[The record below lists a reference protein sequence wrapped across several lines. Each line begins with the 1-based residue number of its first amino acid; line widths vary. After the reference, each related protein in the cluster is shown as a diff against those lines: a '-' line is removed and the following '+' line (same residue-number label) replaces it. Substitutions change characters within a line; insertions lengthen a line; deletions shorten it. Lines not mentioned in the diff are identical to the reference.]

1 MVHGKYTCITIDY
14 GLTNHQT
21 DNMKLLDRYI
31 LQRFLTTFIFVVL
44 ILLAV
49 ITVID
54 ITEKVDKYTKAKL
67 PASEIILYY
76 LNYIPWIG
84 SLLMPITIFIA
95 TVYVCSRM
103 ASHTEIIAILSSGV
117 SFKRLLVPFFTGA
130 FFVAILSFAL
140 NGWIIPNSSKFR
152 LAFEMQHLK
161 GKFYYE
167 KRNIHIQIATN
178 THLYLQS
185 YNNTTNVGYHFTIEK
200 FDSLRLVE
208 KLTANRIEWDT
219 TKLKWTLK
227 DWKIKRV
234 DAVFEKSSN
243 EQNKIPPDSLTS
255 GQSLDSALVITPK
268 EFESDYRKYEG
279 MTMGE
284 LDDYIKTLRL
294 RGSTGVETYEV
305 EKWSRY
311 SSPFSIFI
319 LVFMG
324 VIVASRKS
332 RGGTGLQI
340 ALGFTL
346 SFVFLILVILF
357 RSIAEAG
364 DMPPALSIW
373 IPNIIFAAISL
384 VMYKTVP
391 R

>member
-1 MVHGKYTCITIDY
+1 
-14 GLTNHQT
+14 
-21 DNMKLLDRYI
+21 MKLLDRYI
-31 LQRFLTTFIFVVL
+31 IQRFLTTFVFVVL

-54 ITEKVDKYTKAKL
+54 ITEKVDKYTKANL
-67 PASEIILYY
+67 GALEIMGYY

-152 LAFEMQHLK
+152 LAFEMQYLK

-167 KRNIHIQIATN
+167 KRNIHIQVATN

-208 KLTANRIEWDT
+208 KLTASRIEWDT

-234 DAVFEKSSN
+234 DAVFEKT
-243 EQNKIPPDSLTS
+243 KTDTRPDSLKA
-255 GQSLDSALVITPK
+255 GPSLDTALVITPK

-284 LDDYIKTLRL
+284 LDDYITTLRM

-340 ALGFTL
+340 TLGFTL
-346 SFVFLILVILF
+346 SFIFLILVILF

-364 DMPPALSIW
+364 DIPPQLSVW
-373 IPNIIFAAISL
+373 TPNVIFAAISL

>member
-1 MVHGKYTCITIDY
+1 
-14 GLTNHQT
+14 
-21 DNMKLLDRYI
+21 MKLIDQYI
-31 LQRFLTTFIFVVL
+31 IKRFLTTFVFVVL
-44 ILLAV
+44 IFLAV

-54 ITEKVDKYTKAKL
+54 ITEKVDKYTKADL
-67 PASEIILYY
+67 SALEIAVYY

-117 SFKRLLVPFFTGA
+117 SFRRLLFPFFLGA

-152 LAFEMQHLK
+152 LAFEMQYLK

-167 KRNIHIQIATN
+167 KRNIHIQVDSDTY
-178 THLYLQS
+178 LYLQS
-185 YNNTTNVGYHFTIEK
+185 YNNSQNTGYHFTIEK
-200 FDSLRLVE
+200 FDNNRLIE

-219 TKLKWTLK
+219 TKRKWTLK
-227 DWKIKRV
+227 DWKIKKV
-234 DAVFEKSSN
+234 DAVFEKTSLNPESFT
-243 EQNKIPPDSLTS
+243 KRDSLSS
-255 GQSLDSALVITPK
+255 GMTLDTALVITPK

-284 LDDYIKTLRL
+284 LDDYIHMLRS

-305 EKWSRY
+305 EKYSRY

-346 SFVFLILVILF
+346 SFIFLIFHILF

-364 DMPPALSIW
+364 DMPPQLSVW
-373 IPNIIFAAISL
+373 IPNVIFAAISL
-384 VMYKTVP
+384 VMYKFVP

>member
-1 MVHGKYTCITIDY
+1 
-14 GLTNHQT
+14 
-21 DNMKLLDRYI
+21 MKLLDRYI
-31 LQRFLTTFIFVVL
+31 LQRFLTTFVFVVL

-54 ITEKVDKYTKAKL
+54 ITEKVDKYTKANL
-67 PASEIILYY
+67 GALDIIEYY

-152 LAFEMQHLK
+152 LAFEMQYLK

-167 KRNIHIQIATN
+167 KRNIHIQVAKN

-208 KLTANRIEWDT
+208 KLTASRIEWDT

-227 DWKIKRV
+227 DWKIKKI

-243 EQNKIPPDSLTS
+243 REKDLSPDSLTV
-255 GQSLDSALVITPK
+255 GQSRDTALVITPK

-284 LDDYIKTLRL
+284 LDDYIATLRM

-311 SSPFSIFI
+311 ASPFSIFI

-340 ALGFTL
+340 ALGFAL
-346 SFVFLILVILF
+346 SFAFLILVILF

-364 DMPPALSIW
+364 DMPPQLSVW
-373 IPNIIFAAISL
+373 IPNTIFAAISL